1 MAFSHCAVQNVF
13 LRIRLDII
21 YSSRGGDTERLRL
34 GGNTVPARLPD
45 WLMRADRTGEVSFST
60 WDSIIILSSFSFLVP
75 CLQIPPWDSTP
86 HRGDGDRLIPPES
99 QAEIEVITAI
109 SNLSNTVIAATA
121 SRSLAKSLPDPCLID
136 VLY

>member
-13 LRIRLDII
+13 LRIRLGII

-60 WDSIIILSSFSFLVP
+60 WD
-75 CLQIPPWDSTP
+75 
-86 HRGDGDRLIPPES
+86 
-99 QAEIEVITAI
+99 
-109 SNLSNTVIAATA
+109 
-121 SRSLAKSLPDPCLID
+121 
-136 VLY
+136 